1 MPKRTICLCMAIA
14 VLLGSACGQNADA
27 PNNANYYE
35 RCDTTNNNGWVRR
48 QLEQLSP
55 AARAEREVQRSARL
69 LLDALQQNDLDA
81 AQPYT
86 TKRGLGTLLYIDME
100 QIDHYE
106 IIDLQINHQKAT
118 ARLKIN
124 QAEQAIRFYFE
135 KKDTLWRFVGIDL
148 ADVDKGTPFRN

>member
-1 MPKRTICLCMAIA
+1 MPKQIICLCIAIA
-14 VLLGSACGQNADA
+14 GLLGSACRQNADA

-35 RCDTTNNNGWVRR
+35 RCDTTDNNGWLR
-48 QLEQLSP
+48 QQLDQLSP
-55 AARAEREVQRSARL
+55 KASAEQGLQHDARL
-69 LLDALQQNDLDA
+69 LLDALQRNDLEA
-81 AQPYT
+81 AQPYS

-100 QIDHYE
+100 QIDQYE

-118 ARLKIN
+118 ARLQIN

-135 KKDTLWRFVGIDL
+135 KKDTLWRFVGIDM